1 MNSKKIMELLYILLN
16 IIATSILILTSFEM
30 LDANDLH
37 PNNGY
42 VELW

>member
-1 MNSKKIMELLYILLN
+1 MDTAMSKEKRIWL
-16 IIATSILILTSFEM
+16 LILTSFEM